1 MTRYKKIQ
9 SKARAAGIDTV
20 QDKYCSPRG
29 YWITKAN
36 GDNLWPDDSF
46 AGSLDELHS
55 MVEEYIRSA

>member
-1 MTRYKKIQ
+1 MTTYKKIQ
-9 SKARAAGIDTV
+9 RKARDAGIDTV

-29 YWITKAN
+29 YWITKSN
-36 GDNLWPDDSF
+36 GNPLWADDSF